1 MKLKKK
7 NMVRKKKRVTVDLPV
22 NLEIQLANNV
32 VLSHTKHKKYSL
44 TAELEFEPKLLPCS
58 ILNKD

>member
-32 VLSHTKHKKYSL
+32 VLSHTKHKTYSL
-44 TAELEFEPKLLPCS
+44 TAELELEPKLLPCS